1 MGNRFSKVI
10 TFDPNYLFTST
21 QMAVV
26 IYLVVIV
33 FNVIFWIVDSVRGKP
48 VSPKHTSP
56 PLHIVGIGLILGF
69 IVALPISFVS
79 YAVLLWLN
87 PYLFIL
93 RVPVKIII
101 FLGTC
106 LLVMVAMDLM
116 VVLIEQIGRKPKPM
130 SKEKEL
136 PT

>member
-1 MGNRFSKVI
+1 MI

-33 FNVIFWIVDSVRGKP
+33 FNIIFWIVDSLRGKP
-48 VSPKHTSP
+48 VSSTYTPP
-56 PLHIVGIGLILGF
+56 PLHIVGIGLVLGF

-93 RVPVKIII
+93 RVPVKIIV

-116 VVLIEQIGRKPKPM
+116 VVLIELLGRKPKLL
-130 SKEKEL
+130 SKEKKVSTL
-136 PT
+136 ILR